1 MSLKLRFPAIVTP
14 AQAGRDVKDTVSQIR
29 QRITA
34 LEDAL
39 LSLTATSQAGIQS
52 LKVAAATTTTTT
64 TTTSTIQTF
73 GTVGAIAGNTAV
85 YLVSSGVVGV
95 SDPTVLAQ
103 SFGCIGVTQGIAAA
117 GQTKVAV
124 AGAVI
129 TVPVGTFVSYMPVF
143 AGAGGQLTQSPPS
156 APAVIQVGVAL
167 GPGSVLVAPAPTLL
181 ASTALTNVVDDLLPI
196 TRNPGVIWQFNGVQV
211 AARRIAD
218 FVAGAG
224 FTMAMQD
231 DPGNNRVIITFGAAV
246 APSAAQV
253 VEDGWPWGNPDG
265 LVDDEWESWQDD
277 SQANSSTVTP
287 SAVLAVEDNVDPEH
301 ETADEWD
308 LWGTIETLGASLP
321 AVVLSVEDAW
331 SWDFDLVADDWESW
345 QDDSFA
351 NASTVVGSAVLSV
364 EDAWLDP
371 DDIEE
376 DLWIRVAQ
384 TTTGWNQNG

>member
-14 AQAGRDVKDTVSQIR
+14 AKAERDVKDTVSQIR
-29 QRITA
+29 QRIVA

-52 LKVAAATTTTTT
+52 LKVSATTTTTT
-64 TTTSTIQTF
+64 TTSSTIQTF

-85 YLVSSGVVGV
+85 YVVSSGVVGV
-95 SDPTVLAQ
+95 SDPTVLQQ

-129 TVPVGTFVSYMPVF
+129 TVPLGTFVSYMPVF
-143 AGAGGQLTQSPPS
+143 AGAGGQLTQSPPP
-156 APAVIQVGVAL
+156 APAVIQVGIAL
-167 GPGSVLVAPAPTLL
+167 GSGSMLVAPAPTLL

-231 DPGNNRVIITFGAAV
+231 DPGGNRVIITFGAAV
-246 APSAAQV
+246 APSATQL

-277 SQANSSTVTP
+277 SQANTSTVVG
-287 SAVLAVEDNVDPEH
+287 SALVSVEDGWVDPSDV
-301 ETADEWD
+301 ADEWE
-308 LWGTIETLGASLP
+308 LYLHETLGRSAPSL
-321 AVVLSVEDAW
+321 VLSVEDAW
-331 SWDFDLVADDWESW
+331 SFEYDQAADDWESW

-364 EDAWLDP
+364 EDGWLDP
-371 DDIEE
+371 DDTEE
-376 DLWIRVAQ
+376 DLWIRIAQ
-384 TTTGWNQNG
+384 STTGWNQNG